1 VTLPASQRYWEDFG
15 ITLLRDVATGEG
27 SSQLTQRFFRFL
39 EQTQK
44 SKVAMAPVFDSVVKE
59 LHARAFATEGELLAY
74 QIEQKAVTQAALRVI
89 AESMATDNLARAR
102 LSKREGN
109 LTRAIEAKVVG
120 SEKRSRKN
128 GWSYFEHLTSE
139 LGWPAPRQKK

>member
-1 VTLPASQRYWEDFG
+1 
-15 ITLLRDVATGEG
+15 
-27 SSQLTQRFFRFL
+27 
-39 EQTQK
+39 
-44 SKVAMAPVFDSVVKE
+44 MAPVFDSVVKE